1 VSSSQEWS
9 SVKYKAGGGGEQFAN
24 RALAFPAARAYAVAA
39 LFEEELAMD
48 DNFDEVLGLA
58 QQLGE
63 AIRRHPRYVGLRE
76 ADARVRQDKS
86 ATEALDAY
94 NKAAADLGRKE
105 REGKPIDVEDKR
117 RLQKLH
123 EAVAANET
131 VKSFMRTHADYAELM
146 RKMNDAIMQ
155 AIGEPDEPAAPPKV

>member
-1 VSSSQEWS
+1 
-9 SVKYKAGGGGEQFAN
+9 
-24 RALAFPAARAYAVAA
+24 
-39 LFEEELAMD
+39 MD
-48 DNFDEVLGLA
+48 DNLEEVMRLA
-58 QQLGE
+58 RQLGD

-94 NKAAADLGRKE
+94 NKAAAELGRKE
-105 REGKPIDVEDKR
+105 RQGQPIDVEDKR

-123 EAVAANET
+123 ESVAANET

-146 RKMNDAIMQ
+146 RRMNDAILQ
-155 AIGEPDEPAAPPKV
+155 AIGEETNPPPKA

>member
-1 VSSSQEWS
+1 
-9 SVKYKAGGGGEQFAN
+9 
-24 RALAFPAARAYAVAA
+24 
-39 LFEEELAMD
+39 MD
-48 DNFDEVLGLA
+48 DNLEEVMHLA
-58 QQLGE
+58 RQLGE

-117 RLQKLH
+117 RLQRLH
-123 EAVAANET
+123 ESVAANET
-131 VKSFMRTHADYAELM
+131 VKAFMRTHADYAELM
-146 RKMNDAIMQ
+146 RRMNDAILQ
-155 AIGEPDEPAAPPKV
+155 AIGAADEPAAPKP